1 MRLQHVV
8 IVVSIEMFPG
18 VDELTVPRRQS
29 QRQWKGL
36 DGLERKRIIFIVRLT
51 AFRDVA
57 QGVSVVV
64 NCLDFID
71 FRQQLRIGRALC
83 KGGNGNE
90 YDKEDNVKLR
100 DHAALLPWGWWTAGL
115 YQTSPGSH
123 SDCFVLRLR
132 C

>member
-8 IVVSIEMFPG
+8 IVVPIEMFPG

-36 DGLERKRIIFIVRLT
+36 DGLERQRVILIVRLT

-64 NCLDFID
+64 DCLDFVN
-71 FRQQLRIGRALC
+71 FGQQLRIGWVLC
-83 KGGNGNE
+83 KCWNGNE
-90 YDKEDNVKLR
+90 YYNEDNVKKLR
-100 DHAALLPWGWWTAGL
+100 DHAEL
-115 YQTSPGSH
+115 
-123 SDCFVLRLR
+123 
-132 C
+132 